1 MPGSS
6 LGYGRAILMGMV
18 GCWPL
23 AGLAA
28 GLLRWEERG
37 TEARPQARRGDTE
50 NGKAMRQVRG
60 NFFKPFTCV
69 PL

>member
-1 MPGSS
+1 MDAWLESW
-6 LGYGRAILMGMV
+6 YGRAILMGMV

-60 NFFKPFTCV
+60 NFF
-69 PL
+69 